1 MTRGPAF
8 RAAWMGTG
16 LGKTGAPGST
26 VTRRVFRC
34 SRYSRVGVGTNDTG
48 MAALSLSKV
57 ASIVFMCGLL
67 LPSLGWDG
75 KLIIGVW
82 ERAGLSVFREG
93 SGDPRAFPPGFLFT
107 SHAPRPAS
115 STA

>member
-1 MTRGPAF
+1 MIARGGGL
-8 RAAWMGTG
+8 RAVG
-16 LGKTGAPGST
+16 LGPGLPSAGAPGST

-67 LPSLGWDG
+67 LPWLGWDG

-93 SGDPRAFPPGFLFT
+93 GRDRRAFPPGF
-107 SHAPRPAS
+107 
-115 STA
+115 